1 MKLIGSTS
9 SPYVRKVRIVLADKK
24 LDYEFTL
31 EDVWSAHSIIQEHN
45 PLGKIPCLIVD
56 DKEAL
61 FDSRVLAEYLDTLS
75 PVSRLIPQSGRERA
89 YVKCLEALCDG
100 TNDALIAVRLERQRP
115 VEQQNPDWVNRQ
127 LSKVNASLLELSHK
141 LGEQSFFT
149 GINYSL
155 ADISAG
161 CLLGYLE
168 FRFSEIDW
176 RGSYPN
182 LDTFYKKMMSRQAF
196 IDTLPT

>member
-24 LDYEFTL
+24 LDCEFVR
-31 EDVWSAHSIIQEHN
+31 EDVWSSDSMIQKHN
-45 PLGKIPCLIVD
+45 PLGKVPCLIVD
-56 DKEAL
+56 DKESL
-61 FDSRVLAEYLDTLS
+61 YDSRVLTEYLDTLS

-115 VEQQNPDWVNRQ
+115 AEQQSADWVNRQ
-127 LSKVNASLLELSHK
+127 LGKVQASLIELSHK
-141 LGEQSFFT
+141 LGEQSLFA
-149 GINYSL
+149 GVNYSL

-161 CLLGYLE
+161 CLLGYLD
-168 FRFSEIDW
+168 FRFPEIDW
-176 RGSYPN
+176 RGAHPN
-182 LDTFYKKMMSRQAF
+182 LATFYKKMMARQGF
-196 IDTLPT
+196 IDTMPV